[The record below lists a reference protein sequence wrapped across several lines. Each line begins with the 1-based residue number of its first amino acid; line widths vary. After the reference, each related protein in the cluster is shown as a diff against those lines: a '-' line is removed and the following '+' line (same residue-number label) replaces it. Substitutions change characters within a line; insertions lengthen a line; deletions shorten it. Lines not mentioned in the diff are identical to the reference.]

1 MNDSSNWSPGPLF
14 AVGRGFDDV
23 ASLLDWVHQAEA
35 DHSDLAPAQFD
46 DAGLV
51 AELQVA
57 AGQRAAAEARWLG
70 LLAEAEKRH
79 ATTTVT
85 DLPTSSWLAASGT
98 HSARSARAEVAFSV
112 ELDHWPAVAEALAD
126 GRVSPEQARVIV
138 HGLQRLPA
146 DLDAGQAVAVADQ
159 LVGFADRFGPA
170 GLARLVNRAVEVV
183 APETADDFDRRAV
196 ERADAAQQRDRYAHL
211 SRDLDGSWLLRAKLP
226 TIPGTLLAG
235 ILRSMSARHRVAAAV
250 AGETLT
256 AGQATADALAALAD
270 HASSCGTP
278 PRHGTDRP
286 RILVAVDLDVLRGQL
301 GTATLLNTAEPIT
314 ARHARRLACDAG
326 IIPLIMGGDT
336 IPLDAGR
343 ERRLYGNVLRAALIR
358 RDQGCAFPGC
368 DRPPAEC
375 EAHHRKPWWAGGNTS
390 LTNGVLLCPHHHHL
404 VEPDPNRPDHQ
415 NWSVELDSRG
425 HPTFAAPTRNP
436 DTPRHWR
443 QHDRYRTP

>member
-235 ILRSMSARHRVAAAV
+235 ILRSMSARHRVAATV

-256 AGQATADALAALAD
+256 AGQATADALASLAD

-314 ARHARRLACDAG
+314 AHHARQLASTATSSAPPSSDATKAAPSRG
-326 IIPLIMGGDT
+326 VTGHRPSVKPTTANPGGPAATPASPTASSSAHTTTTSSNPTPTDPTTRTGPSNSTPEDT
-336 IPLDAGR
+336 P
-343 ERRLYGNVLRAALIR
+343 
-358 RDQGCAFPGC
+358 PSPH
-368 DRPPAEC
+368 PPATPTPH
-375 EAHHRKPWWAGGNTS
+375 ATGDNT
-390 LTNGVLLCPHHHHL
+390 TATA
-404 VEPDPNRPDHQ
+404 RPDDD
-415 NWSVELDSRG
+415 WATE
-425 HPTFAAPTRNP
+425 A
-436 DTPRHWR
+436 
-443 QHDRYRTP
+443 